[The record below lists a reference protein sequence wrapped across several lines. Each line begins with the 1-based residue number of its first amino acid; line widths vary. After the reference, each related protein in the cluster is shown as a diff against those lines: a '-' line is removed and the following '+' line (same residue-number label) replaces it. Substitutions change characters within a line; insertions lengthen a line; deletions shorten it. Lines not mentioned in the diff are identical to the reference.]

1 MASKTG
7 KRHAAKQKVESLDE
21 TTACFAVM
29 ISVIERGCVGVRGE
43 EEYLII
49 FPRRWHFHCACCV
62 RSSWI
67 LSYRDLL

>member
-49 FPRRWHFHCACCV
+49 FPSSLAFSLCVLCAFQLD
-62 RSSWI
+62 SQ
-67 LSYRDLL
+67 LP